1 MEEAIA
7 PSEGKVTRSN
17 LVGAAI
23 KTQSRSRV
31 CRFCAFPTQRLD
43 AYAADFRLRV
53 GGGAISASAAG
64 MPHWR
69 CSFQAIGEGMLPGED
84 VGCALPR
91 AEQAAKIGLGIAA
104 RFHAVPDRI

>member
-53 GGGAISASAAG
+53 GGGAISASAG

-69 CSFQAIGEGMLPGED
+69 CSFQAMLIVRACFRVRMSDARCREPSRR
-84 VGCALPR
+84 PR
-91 AEQAAKIGLGIAA
+91 SAW
-104 RFHAVPDRI
+104 V